1 VWKHPNLRLA
11 YVAQHAFHHVEQH
24 LDMTPSQYIWWRYA
38 DGDDREA
45 LEKATVKLTDEEEAA
60 RSAAIA
66 AGKRVVDYLNSRLVV
81 VQWAGWVAVGW
92 QRGRYWAMEVFLFKR
107 VEHGVPGRQTVKSIR
122 ERQRNGGEGVYSVVL
137 PPFFPPPTP

>member
-1 VWKHPNLRLA
+1 
-11 YVAQHAFHHVEQH
+11 
-24 LDMTPSQYIWWRYA
+24 
-38 DGDDREA
+38 
-45 LEKATVKLTDEEEAA
+45 VKLTDEEEAA